1 MSKKAGG
8 SVVRQNKTVNPQQGQ
23 AYSIA
28 LGQGQGAI
36 QKNYTNNSSFS
47 KKSKWQG
54 IKDPNLRQK
63 AKQSAMANKPNNM
76 QESVEVNKI
85 VKNLYD
91 FKREKYESQFNSYSR
106 NDLGITK
113 SKRGLIKG
121 IVFKNELGTPVAKVE
136 VCCIENK
143 NLITTFDINP
153 QYQGLGFAKQLLE
166 IAKSSL
172 SANFIEIDMDK
183 ESKLTFF
190 ESQGFVKIGATKNR
204 YVLKLQITNN
214 TLKPTFV
221 TNFDNPAATAVGEV
235 NVDGLYN
242 CGGYDYEG
250 YRNYI

>member
-1 MSKKAGG
+1 MRSGKNVVSSAHISYDGKTGNQIAFKKGRQLSSVPSLNHKKYISKFGKYTSPQLKDKIRMS
-8 SVVRQNKTVNPQQGQ
+8 
-23 AYSIA
+23 
-28 LGQGQGAI
+28 
-36 QKNYTNNSSFS
+36 NS
-47 KKSKWQG
+47 
-54 IKDPNLRQK
+54 
-63 AKQSAMANKPNNM
+63 ANKPNSNTY

-113 SKRGLIKG
+113 SKRGIIKG
-121 IVFKNELGTPVAKVE
+121 IVFKNELGTPVARVE
-136 VCCIENK
+136 VCCMENK

-235 NVDGLYN
+235 DVDGLYN